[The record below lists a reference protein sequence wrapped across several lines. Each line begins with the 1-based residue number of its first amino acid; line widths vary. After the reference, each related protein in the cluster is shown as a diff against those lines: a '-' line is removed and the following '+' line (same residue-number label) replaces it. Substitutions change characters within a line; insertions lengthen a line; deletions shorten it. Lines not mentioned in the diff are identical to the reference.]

1 MNSFGELDN
10 FQDMISWLE
19 EIQGAAGFLNAVV
32 IIAIIIIAAAF
43 YVVTAFKWQ
52 FIGRKAGLQKDW
64 MPFVPFART
73 VYRLSIVEE
82 QWWKMFF
89 LDGWWL
95 YSYLISTIINAV
107 SNNRWATFSN
117 ILVTLYIACCLA
129 YNIYWR
135 FKYYTAHNIK
145 PHLSLTVLVLGTW
158 RRTQGMGLHDCLWP
172 QLSIHRGGNLPCDY
186 GCNRRAANER

>member
-1 MNSFGELDN
+1 MNSFGERDN

-95 YSYLISTIINAV
+95 YSYRFLPS
-107 SNNRWATFSN
+107 SMPSAT
-117 ILVTLYIACCLA
+117 TGGQPLA
-129 YNIYWR
+129 TSW
-135 FKYYTAHNIK
+135 
-145 PHLSLTVLVLGTW
+145 
-158 RRTQGMGLHDCLWP
+158 
-172 QLSIHRGGNLPCDY
+172 
-186 GCNRRAANER
+186 

>member
-10 FQDMISWLE
+10 FQNMISWLE

-32 IIAIIIIAAAF
+32 IIAIIIIATAF

-82 QWWKMFF
+82 QWWENVFSRRLVVVF
-89 LDGWWL
+89 LPDF
-95 YSYLISTIINAV
+95 YHHQCRQQQQV
-107 SNNRWATFSN
+107 
-117 ILVTLYIACCLA
+117 
-129 YNIYWR
+129 
-135 FKYYTAHNIK
+135 
-145 PHLSLTVLVLGTW
+145 
-158 RRTQGMGLHDCLWP
+158 
-172 QLSIHRGGNLPCDY
+172 GNF
-186 GCNRRAANER
+186 